1 MQVKLIPQIYV
12 HTDDYIN
19 YHISEHI
26 LNITVCFDGTI
37 YKETF
42 DFNGLEDGK
51 LVLFDMEGQSTI
63 DTSLPFPVL
72 LEAEQINGEMYLDL
86 IYWIRED
93 EEMEVTIVKN
103 STLDILSPDPLP
115 EPTEEPT
122 EPSNDGEGIYT
133 EETPEDPEED
143 EEELEPNREHDPT
156 AVVVEDGSG
165 VLVEG
170 VVE

>member
-1 MQVKLIPQIYV
+1 MQVKLIPQVYA

-19 YHISEHI
+19 YHIYEHI
-26 LNITVCFDGTI
+26 LDITICFDGTI

-93 EEMEVTIVKN
+93 EYMEVTTVEN
-103 STLDILSPDPLP
+103 DTLDILSPEPLP
-115 EPTEEPT
+115 EPPEEPT
-122 EPSNDGEGIYT
+122 EPSNDGENIYT
-133 EETPEDPEED
+133 EESPEAPEEA
-143 EEELEPNREHDPT
+143 EEEPEPNREHDPT

>member
-12 HTDDYIN
+12 HTNDYIN

-51 LVLFDMEGQSTI
+51 LVLFDMEGKPTI
-63 DTSLPFPVL
+63 YTSLPFPVL

-86 IYWIRED
+86 IYWIREE
-93 EEMEVTIVKN
+93 EEMEVTIVEN
-103 STLDILSPDPLP
+103 NTLDILSPEPLP
-115 EPTEEPT
+115 EPTE
-122 EPSNDGEGIYT
+122 PSNNGEGIYT
-133 EETPEDPEED
+133 EEAPEYLEVAEKEP
-143 EEELEPNREHDPT
+143 EPNREHDPT

-165 VLVEG
+165 VLVEE

>member
-12 HTDDYIN
+12 HTNDYIN

-26 LNITVCFDGTI
+26 LNIIICFDETI

-51 LVLFDMEGQSTI
+51 LVLFDMEGKPTI
-63 DTSLPFPVL
+63 YTSLPFPVL

-86 IYWIRED
+86 IYWIREE
-93 EEMEVTIVKN
+93 EEMEVTIVEN
-103 STLDILSPDPLP
+103 NTLDILSPEPLP
-115 EPTEEPT
+115 EPTE
-122 EPSNDGEGIYT
+122 PSNNGEGIYT
-133 EETPEDPEED
+133 EEAPEYLEVAEKEP
-143 EEELEPNREHDPT
+143 EPNREHDPT

-165 VLVEG
+165 VLVEE

>member
-19 YHISEHI
+19 YHIYEHI
-26 LNITVCFDGTI
+26 LDITICFDGTI

-51 LVLFDMEGQSTI
+51 LVLFDMEGKPTI

-93 EEMEVTIVKN
+93 EEMEVTTVKN
-103 STLDILSPDPLP
+103 DTLDILSPDPLP
-115 EPTEEPT
+115 EPPEEPT

-133 EETPEDPEED
+133 EEAPEAPEEA
-143 EEELEPNREHDPT
+143 EEEPEPNREHDPT

-170 VVE
+170 VDE

>member
-26 LNITVCFDGTI
+26 LNIIICFDETI

-51 LVLFDMEGQSTI
+51 LVLFDMEGKSTI

-86 IYWIRED
+86 IYWIREE
-93 EEMEVTIVKN
+93 EEMEVTIVEN
-103 STLDILSPDPLP
+103 NTLDILSPEPLP
-115 EPTEEPT
+115 EPTE
-122 EPSNDGEGIYT
+122 PSNNGEGIYT
-133 EETPEDPEED
+133 EEAPEYLEVAEKEP
-143 EEELEPNREHDPT
+143 EPNREHDPT

-165 VLVEG
+165 VLVEE